1 MFNILVFMGVGVTVW
16 YRFIPGEINQPPEDL
31 LPPRIHPF
39 KNPIAVV
46 EGYKKVSYLM
56 TKDIVQTV
64 ISTFM
69 HQSPFNEILSV
80 ELANLNYDT
89 NYRDRFTSVG
99 IAILIASFLATKVMI
114 PVTP

>member
-1 MFNILVFMGVGVTVW
+1 
-16 YRFIPGEINQPPEDL
+16 

-39 KNPIAVV
+39 KNPITVV

-56 TKDIVQTV
+56 TKGIVQTV